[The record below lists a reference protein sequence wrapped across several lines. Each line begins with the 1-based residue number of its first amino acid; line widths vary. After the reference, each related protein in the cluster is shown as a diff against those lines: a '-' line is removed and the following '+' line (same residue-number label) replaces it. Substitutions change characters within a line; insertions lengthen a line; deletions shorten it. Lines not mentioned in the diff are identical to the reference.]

1 MGTKRT
7 PDCRAL
13 VPRTPPEGLLGW
25 ARKELSEDLNRHGL
39 LYQAEWVQDW
49 GLEQLLDEGAKP
61 RKVKMVRVACSCCGE
76 IQLLQWGRTEK

>member
-13 VPRTPPEGLLGW
+13 VPRTPPAELWAW
-25 ARKELSEDLNRHGL
+25 ARKEFSEDLNRHGL

-49 GLEQLLDEGAKP
+49 GLEQFLDEWAEP
-61 RKVKMVRVACSCCGE
+61 RKRKMVRE
-76 IQLLQWGRTEK
+76 IGRAHV